1 MTAAICIM
9 IMNGRKALVLSKF
22 AEICQVMKKNRL
34 LICGITISTTKS
46 APGTVENASNMTFV
60 GMNLAPVVTVVME
73 IEALELRKV
82 HTFQRKI
89 ALLQCISVSMTL
101 YSNQQSCYSKIRTV
115 RVASKDLTV
124 QNME

>member
-1 MTAAICIM
+1 
-9 IMNGRKALVLSKF
+9 
-22 AEICQVMKKNRL
+22 
-34 LICGITISTTKS
+34 
-46 APGTVENASNMTFV
+46 VEKASNMTSV
-60 GMNLAPVVTVVME
+60 GMHLAPVVTVVME

-82 HTFQRKI
+82 HTLQRKI

-124 QNME
+124 QNMVKRILRHITWIKIKGIMLGITQQAA